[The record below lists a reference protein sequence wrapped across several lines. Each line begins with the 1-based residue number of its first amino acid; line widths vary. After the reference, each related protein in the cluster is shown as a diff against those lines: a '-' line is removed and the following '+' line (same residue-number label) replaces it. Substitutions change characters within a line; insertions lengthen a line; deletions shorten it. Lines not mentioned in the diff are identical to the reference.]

1 MTYCIFSILLSK
13 YSLWPNRENLFNN
26 QELFLWVII
35 SHILISLMF
44 ESGVI
49 LFLPRYSRVERAS
62 KGFEILLTDS
72 KFWKLS
78 PSPHQLHEKL
88 SLLTKLI
95 NVFSFLP
102 SVLDLQKY
110 THLNFRGFKIF

>member
-1 MTYCIFSILLSK
+1 
-13 YSLWPNRENLFNN
+13 
-26 QELFLWVII
+26 
-35 SHILISLMF
+35 MF

-49 LFLPRYSRVERAS
+49 LFLPRYSRVERAF

-78 PSPHQLHEKL
+78 PSPHQLHEKIL
-88 SLLTKLI
+88 LLTKLI

>member
-49 LFLPRYSRVERAS
+49 LFLPRYSRVERAF

-72 KFWKLS
+72 KFWKFS
-78 PSPHQLHEKL
+78 PSPHHLHEKI
-88 SLLTKLI
+88 SLLTMLI
-95 NVFSFLP
+95 NVFSFLS

-110 THLNFRGFKIF
+110 THLSF

>member
-49 LFLPRYSRVERAS
+49 LFLPRYSRVERAF

-78 PSPHQLHEKL
+78 PSPHLLHEKL